1 MIESERTQS
10 SFQTQVK
17 FRVLNLDL
25 SQKVHKNNG
34 MSLSLCREKEP
45 DVLQRLVSSR
55 RNLKTLEIW
64 FNFVKARVSKNKVD
78 QELFS

>member
-34 MSLSLCREKEP
+34 MSLSLSREKEP

-55 RNLKTLEIW
+55 RNLKTLEI
-64 FNFVKARVSKNKVD
+64 
-78 QELFS
+78 

>member
-45 DVLQRLVSSR
+45 D
-55 RNLKTLEIW
+55 LKTLEIW